1 MSPHLT
7 SSLSK
12 ENCQHPYCNP
22 CPLPAHP
29 LPIPCSCLVW
39 LGRQTRGLREGFM
52 KEEACDGRGSQ
63 RGQCERRPGGDLG
76 KCRPMEKT
84 SRDPGSPLPLC
95 SFDFHL
101 ALFLP
106 LPWVPSLCLCPH
118 PPEAPLGPALISP
131 TAPAWYVY
139 VSQTHGYR

>member
-1 MSPHLT
+1 
-7 SSLSK
+7 
-12 ENCQHPYCNP
+12 
-22 CPLPAHP
+22 
-29 LPIPCSCLVW
+29 
-39 LGRQTRGLREGFM
+39 M